1 MSRTRLSPIDILGIT
16 LGVIVILIVIGSVV
30 VIAQGRMFDFRW
42 SIPELRGSW
51 APSQLSL
58 GGPVREEK
66 DEKIAGD
73 FAEIEVRSIA
83 GSIEISGTSVGGVNV
98 HSVKTAAFR
107 NAADNVHVEIRKEGN
122 RLVVEEKHESRFF
135 FPGGTI
141 SFQVAIPRGVK
152 LIDAHSVSG
161 SITVHDVL
169 PGIDQSLSTISGSVS
184 TSRAHNLSASSTS
197 GHIQFVSEGATLNA
211 RTVTGSIDGDID
223 SLDRGGSA
231 RLSTVSGS
239 VTLNAFPGLDAK
251 VSLHSVSGRVSCAF
265 PVTISEQKN
274 NRLEG
279 KIGAG
284 AASVDAGAISG
295 SISINRK

>member
-1 MSRTRLSPIDILGIT
+1 MNRTRLSPIDILGIT

-51 APSQLSL
+51 ANPQLSI

-66 DEKIAGD
+66 DEKVTGD

-83 GSIEISGTSVGGVNV
+83 GSIEISGTSAAGVNV
-98 HSVKTAAFR
+98 HSVKTALFR

-122 RLVVEEKHESRFF
+122 RLVVEEKHEPRFF
-135 FPGGTI
+135 FPTGTI

-184 TSRAHNLSASSTS
+184 TSRARNLNASSTS
-197 GHIQFVSEGATLNA
+197 GQIQFASDGALLNA

-223 SLDRGGSA
+223 SLDKGGSA

-251 VSLHSVSGRVSCAF
+251 ISLHSVSGRVSCDF

-274 NRLEG
+274 NRLDG

-284 AASVDAGAISG
+284 AASVDAGTISG

>member
-1 MSRTRLSPIDILGIT
+1 MNRTRLSPIDILGIT

-51 APSQLSL
+51 ANPRAI
-58 GGPVREEK
+58 GGPVKEEK
-66 DEKIAGD
+66 DEKVAGD

-83 GSIEISGTSVGGVNV
+83 GSIEISGTSAGGVNV
-98 HSVKTAAFR
+98 HSVKTALFR

-122 RLVVEEKHESRFF
+122 RLVVEEKHEPRFF
-135 FPGGTI
+135 FPSGTI

-152 LIDAHSVSG
+152 LIDAHSISG

-197 GHIQFVSEGATLNA
+197 GQIRFTSDGASLNA

-223 SLDRGGSA
+223 SLDKGGSA
-231 RLSTVSGS
+231 RLSAVSGS
-239 VTLNAFPGLDAK
+239 VTLNAFPALDAK
-251 VSLHSVSGRVSCAF
+251 ISLHSVSGRVSCAF
-265 PVTISEQKN
+265 PVTISEQKK

-279 KIGAG
+279 KIGGG
-284 AASVDAGAISG
+284 AASVDAGTISG

>member
-1 MSRTRLSPIDILGIT
+1 MNRTRLSPIDILGIT

-51 APSQLSL
+51 ANPQLSI

-66 DEKIAGD
+66 DEKVTGD

-83 GSIEISGTSVGGVNV
+83 GSIEISGTSAAGVTV
-98 HSVKTAAFR
+98 HSVKTALFR

-122 RLVVEEKHESRFF
+122 RLVVEEKHEPRFF
-135 FPGGTI
+135 FPTGTI

-152 LIDAHSVSG
+152 LIDAHSVNG

-184 TSRAHNLSASSTS
+184 TSRARNLNASSTS
-197 GHIQFVSEGATLNA
+197 GQIQFASDGALLNA

-223 SLDRGGSA
+223 SLDKGGSA

-251 VSLHSVSGRVSCAF
+251 ISLHSVSGRVSCDF

-274 NRLEG
+274 NRLDG

-284 AASVDAGAISG
+284 AASVDAGTISG

>member
-51 APSQLSL
+51 ARPQASI

-73 FAEIEVRSIA
+73 FAEIEVRTIA
-83 GSIEISGTSVGGVNV
+83 GSIAISGTSAGGVNV
-98 HSVKTAAFR
+98 HSVKTAMFR
-107 NAADNVHVEIRKEGN
+107 NAADNVHVEIRKQGN
-122 RLVVEEKHESRFF
+122 RLVVEEKHEPRFF
-135 FPGGTI
+135 FPSGTI
-141 SFQVAIPRGVK
+141 SFQVVIPRGVK

-169 PGIDQSLSTISGSVS
+169 SGIDQSLSTISGSVS

-197 GHIQFVSEGATLNA
+197 GQIQFASDGGSLSA
-211 RTVTGSIDGDID
+211 RTVSGSINGDID
-223 SLDRGGSA
+223 SLEKGGSA
-231 RLSTVSGS
+231 RLATVSGS

-251 VSLHSVSGRVSCAF
+251 ISLHSVSGRVSCDF

-279 KIGAG
+279 TIGAG
-284 AASVDAGAISG
+284 AASLDAGTISG
-295 SISINRK
+295 SISINKK